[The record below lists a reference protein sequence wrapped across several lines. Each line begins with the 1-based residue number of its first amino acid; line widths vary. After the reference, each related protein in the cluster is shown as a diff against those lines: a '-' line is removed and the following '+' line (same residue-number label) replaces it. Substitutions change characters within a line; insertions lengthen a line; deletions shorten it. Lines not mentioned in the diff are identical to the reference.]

1 MIFSNGK
8 DCLFLALHLD
18 ILFVRE
24 RMDLEDGLGN
34 YFLGKKNLTDL
45 KHRKVVIYFSKLT
58 SVESRQL
65 SESRLSH
72 AKSLGLIPS
81 KEKRN

>member
-8 DCLFLALHLD
+8 DCLFRALQLD
-18 ILFVRE
+18 SLFVRE
-24 RMDLEDGLGN
+24 RMGLEDGLGN
-34 YFLGKKNLTDL
+34 YFLGKKNLTDS

-72 AKSLGLIPS
+72 AKSLRLIPS
-81 KEKRN
+81 KEKRD